1 MGRTLC
7 DIKPGLK
14 KKGARTWETKE
25 GRATLVVPRQQELYA
40 GKRILNRQK
49 LERKCQ
55 PEGRHGRHC
64 DGGVLPLAP
73 LLLLLLLLPLVQPLQ
88 EKGGD
93 GGASAHLTSLEVS
106 GEVACLLTCLLITPA
121 ARPRHPRSKK
131 AFPRIDCS
139 RSKLVR
145 FSKV

>member
-1 MGRTLC
+1 MKMGKTLY

-25 GRATLVVPRQQELYA
+25 GQATLVVPRQQELCA
-40 GKRILNRQK
+40 GKRILNQQK

-64 DGGVLPLAP
+64 DGGLLPLAP
-73 LLLLLLLLPLVQPLQ
+73 LLLFILLVQPLQ
-88 EKGGD
+88 EERGD
-93 GGASAHLTSLEVS
+93 GGASAHQARYQVL
-106 GEVACLLTCLLITPA
+106 GLLKCLLITPV

-131 AFPRIDCS
+131 VTPRIDCS

-145 FSKV
+145 LSKV